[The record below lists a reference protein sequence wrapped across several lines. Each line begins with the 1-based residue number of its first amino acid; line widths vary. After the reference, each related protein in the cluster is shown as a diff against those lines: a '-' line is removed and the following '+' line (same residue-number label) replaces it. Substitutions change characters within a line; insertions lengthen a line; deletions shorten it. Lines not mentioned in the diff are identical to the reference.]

1 MKKFQT
7 GEKFIKNKRKLSKK
21 EQEKINV
28 ILDTDT
34 FNECDDQF
42 AVSYMIKSQ
51 ERFNIEAITIAP
63 YHHDNDISIEE
74 GLEKSYQEVL
84 KICKWLDFNTESKVF
99 KGATDYLAN
108 GYNKTNEAVEKIIE

>member
-1 MKKFQT
+1 
-7 GEKFIKNKRKLSKK
+7 
-21 EQEKINV
+21 
-28 ILDTDT
+28 
-34 FNECDDQF
+34 
-42 AVSYMIKSQ
+42 MIKSQ

-108 GYNKTNEAVEKIIE
+108 GYNKTNEAVEKIIGIALKK